1 MKKLRGEQGFTV
13 VETMIVLAIAGL
25 ILLVVLLAIPALER
39 SSRNNERRQDVQT
52 ILAAVS
58 SHELNNS
65 GNMPQASDNPSFL
78 QFDKLTYYDKNIQY
92 NPATPTADGINVY
105 ISADG
110 QAAAT
115 QPNPS
120 SIPLDAVYVFN
131 HKKCEV
137 GGATTTGAGFSD
149 VVALYSIETGT
160 SGSSSIEC
168 QQL

>member
-1 MKKLRGEQGFTV
+1 MKKLRDNQGFTI
-13 VETMIVLAIAGL
+13 VETIIVLAIAGL

-39 SSRNNERRQDVQT
+39 SSRNNNRRQDVQT

-58 SHELNNS
+58 KHELNNS

-92 NPATPTADGINVY
+92 NPSTPTANGINLY

-115 QPNPS
+115 QANPS
-120 SIPLDAVYVFN
+120 SVPLDAVYIYN
-131 HKKCEV
+131 HKKCD
-137 GGATTTGAGFSD
+137 GSTATTAGAAFSD

-160 SGSSSIEC
+160 SGALSMQC